1 MDIKKLFRAGNSLVV
16 SLGSENLYWLGVRE
30 GDRVIIQ
37 NVTGN
42 AIQIKKVPRNVLE
55 SVGNEGGENG

>member
-1 MDIKKLFRAGNSLVV
+1 MDIKKIFRAGNSLVV
-16 SLGSENLYWLGVRE
+16 SIGSENLYWLGVRE

-42 AIQIKKVPRNVLE
+42 AIQIKKVPRAVLE
-55 SVGNEGGENG
+55 MGEEEGRSDG

>member
-1 MDIKKLFRAGNSLVV
+1 MEIKKLFRAGNSLVV
-16 SLGSENLYWLGVRE
+16 SLGSDNLYWLGVRE

-42 AIQIKKVPRNVLE
+42 TIQIKKVPQSIL
-55 SVGNEGGENG
+55 EGGENEGRQDG